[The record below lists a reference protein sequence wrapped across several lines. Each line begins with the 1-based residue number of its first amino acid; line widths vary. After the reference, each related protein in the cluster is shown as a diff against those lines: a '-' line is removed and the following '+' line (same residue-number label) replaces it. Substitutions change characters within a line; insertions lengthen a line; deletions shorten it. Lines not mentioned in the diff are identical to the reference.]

1 MNEPCRNTNIFKQID
16 FFLKKKGGGWGETWS
31 LLTGTMYQT
40 LDSCLILS
48 FSNNKAEVQ
57 RRLSEE
63 TNTNIKKNWKK
74 IQKNESH

>member
-1 MNEPCRNTNIFKQID
+1 MNPVEILTFSNKLIF
-16 FFLKKKGGGWGETWS
+16 FKKKRGGWGETWS

-63 TNTNIKKNWKK
+63 TNTNIKKN
-74 IQKNESH
+74 

>member
-1 MNEPCRNTNIFKQID
+1 MKPVEILTFSNKLIFKIQ
-16 FFLKKKGGGWGETWS
+16 KRVGGWGETWS

-63 TNTNIKKNWKK
+63 TNTNIMKN
-74 IQKNESH
+74 